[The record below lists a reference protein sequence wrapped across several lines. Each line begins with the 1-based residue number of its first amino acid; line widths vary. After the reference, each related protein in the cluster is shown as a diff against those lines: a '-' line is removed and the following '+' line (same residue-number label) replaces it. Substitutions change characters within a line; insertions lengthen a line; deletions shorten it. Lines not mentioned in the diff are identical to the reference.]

1 MEKLTINGPFSIVML
16 NYQRV
21 LSGKS
26 GNQTWYGLLMSAK
39 KNEIFNMFSPSNP
52 PFSSGISQ
60 PATFWLP
67 EGMLVELVGEFTHL
81 QTPTPQV
88 GIG

>member
-1 MEKLTINGPFSIVML
+1 
-16 NYQRV
+16 
-21 LSGKS
+21 
-26 GNQTWYGLLMSAK
+26 MSAK
-39 KNEIFNMFSPSNP
+39 KNENFNMFSPSNP